1 MSKIVT
7 EPTPEELEK
16 EAGTIMET
24 PTFDIIQPELF
35 AEFIHREEDFSLK
48 FAENTPFEVWEAYT
62 RGIFEMGRRS
72 MRDAGE
78 CLLFGER
85 KYGEKYAQV
94 IDAMRYAPKTLQNA
108 SWVVSRIERWHDSLS
123 FGHHEV
129 VAALPPKAQEE
140 MLTVAEK
147 EALTVSKL
155 KKATTAKY
163 PSKRPSKKGGDKKT
177 PPKIDL
183 TSEVEVLQ
191 AGHMVIAFLEAEE
204 AKLAFRKWPAAR
216 LAKWNPILSTLV
228 KISRRS
234 IIKTH

>member
-1 MSKIVT
+1 MSTKTAT

-16 EAGTIMET
+16 EAGTIVET
-24 PTFDIIQPELF
+24 PKFEIVQPELF
-35 AEFIHREEDFSLK
+35 AQFITRKQDDYSLQ
-48 FAENTPFEVWEAYT
+48 FAEETPFEVWEAYT

-108 SWVVSRIERWHDSLS
+108 SWVVSRIKHWHDALS

-129 VAALPPKAQEE
+129 VAALPAAAQEE
-140 MLTVAEK
+140 MLETAEK
-147 EALTVSKL
+147 EALTVAKL

-163 PSKRPSKKGGDKKT
+163 PSKRPKKKGDDKK
-177 PPKIDL
+177 PAKIDL

-191 AGHMVIAFLEAEE
+191 AAHMVIAFLEKAESDIPFRTWPKTRMDKWSGIF
-204 AKLAFRKWPAAR
+204 ATFRK
-216 LAKWNPILSTLV
+216 IH
-228 KISRRS
+228 RRTGL
-234 IIKTH
+234 IK